1 MKRRA
6 VLAFVSMAFV
16 AAPWLTGTAGAA
28 SSCEWDAGSA
38 TLTVT
43 VDGTAGLE
51 VSGTDI
57 LLDGDPCVVGAT
69 TDVVDTI
76 EIVGTA
82 GNDGVVLQHEGG
94 PFAPGAEDEPG
105 GTPEIEIT
113 VALGAGDDDLIVNGG
128 PDQDAFS
135 LGTAG
140 ANLDADDDVDLTF
153 TGVEEVQLLG
163 QEEDDTLSASGDGVV
178 GAGFSGGLIVGGG
191 AGNDSITG
199 GPTGDLLIGGDDSDF
214 LLGLGGV
221 DVILGGA
228 GGDLLRGGALSD
240 DLDGGTGSDTVDY
253 ADAPAK
259 VTVDLVA
266 GASGASGADDLVA
279 LEHVVGSPFADRIFG
294 TGGPNELSGGAGNDL
309 INGRGGADT
318 MDGGGGPRDLVSFI
332 GAPSAVT
339 ASLQNATATGW
350 GSDSLFG
357 FERIEGSTRND
368 HLTGSG
374 GADELLGGA
383 GNDTLRGLGGAD
395 RLRPGPGNDTV
406 RGEAGRDT
414 LDVTA
419 ATRCV
424 TIDLAAGT
432 STGEGADAL
441 SGIENALGSRFGDR
455 LSGNAAAN
463 TLTGRDGADVLVG
476 RDGPDELRGNGGNDT
491 LNGGPGVD
499 TCVQGAG
506 SGPMTACEA
515 P

>member
-1 MKRRA
+1 MSRRA
-6 VLAFVSMAFV
+6 IVGVVSVALLAV
-16 AAPWLTGTAGAA
+16 PWMTGTAAA
-28 SSCEWDAGSA
+28 VSSCEWDAGSA
-38 TLTVT
+38 TLTIT

-69 TDVVDTI
+69 IEVVDLI
-76 EIVGTA
+76 EFEGTA

-94 PFAPGAEDEPG
+94 PFAPGAEDESG
-105 GTPEIEIT
+105 STPEIEIT

-140 ANLDADDDVDLTF
+140 ANLNADDDVDLTF

-163 QEEDDTLSASGDGVV
+163 QGEDDTLSAASDGVV

-221 DVILGGA
+221 DTILGGE

-240 DLDGGTGSDTVDY
+240 DLDGGPGGDTADY
-253 ADAPAK
+253 TDAPAG

-279 LEHVVGSPFADRIFG
+279 LEHVVGSPSADKIFG
-294 TGGPNELSGGAGNDL
+294 TGGANELFGGGGNDL
-309 INGRGGADT
+309 INGRAGADS
-318 MDGGGGPRDLVSFI
+318 MDGEGGPRDIVSFV
-332 GAPSAVT
+332 GSPAGVT
-339 ASLQNATATGW
+339 ASLENATATGW
-350 GSDSLFG
+350 GSDTLFG
-357 FERIEGSTRND
+357 FERIGGSARND
-368 HLTGSG
+368 RLTGSG

-406 RGEAGRDT
+406 RGDAGKDAV
-414 LDVTA
+414 DVTA
-419 ATRCV
+419 ATRGV

-432 STGEGADAL
+432 STGEGTDAL
-441 SGIENALGSRFGDR
+441 SGIESALGSRFRDR
-455 LSGNAAAN
+455 FSGNAGAN
-463 TLTGRDGADVLVG
+463 TLTGRDGADALAG
-476 RDGPDELRGNGGNDT
+476 RGGPDELRGNGGNDS

-506 SGPMTACEA
+506 SGAMTACEA

>member
-1 MKRRA
+1 MSRRA
-6 VLAFVSMAFV
+6 IVGVVSAALLAVPWMA
-16 AAPWLTGTAGAA
+16 GTAGAV
-28 SSCEWDAGSA
+28 STCEWNGGSA
-38 TLTVT
+38 TLTIT
-43 VDGTAGLE
+43 VDGTAGLK

-57 LLDGDPCVVGAT
+57 LLGGAPCVVGAT

-76 EIVGTA
+76 EFDGTA

-105 GTPEIEIT
+105 STPEIEI
-113 VALGAGDDDLIVNGG
+113 VVSLGAGDDDLIVNGG
-128 PDQDAFS
+128 PGQDAYS
-135 LGTAG
+135 LGAEG
-140 ANLDADDDVDLTF
+140 ANLNADDDVDLTF

-163 QEEDDTLSASGDGVV
+163 QGEDDTLSAAGDGVV

-228 GGDLLRGGALSD
+228 DGDLLRGGALSD
-240 DLDGGTGSDTVDY
+240 DLDGGSGSDTVDY
-253 ADAPAK
+253 TDAPMA

-266 GASGASGADDLVA
+266 GASGADDLLG

-294 TGGPNELSGGAGNDL
+294 NAGPNELSGGGGNDR
-309 INGRGGADT
+309 INGRGGADA
-318 MDGGGGPRDLVSFI
+318 MDGEGGPRDLVSF
-332 GAPSAVT
+332 GGSPAAVT
-339 ASLQNATATGW
+339 ASLEAATATGW
-350 GSDSLFG
+350 GSDSLFD
-357 FERIEGSTRND
+357 FERIEGSSRND
-368 HLTGSG
+368 RLTGSS

-395 RLRPGPGNDTV
+395 RLRPGLGNDTV
-406 RGEAGRDT
+406 RGEAGKDT

-419 ATRCV
+419 ATRGV

-432 STGEGADAL
+432 STGEGADSL
-441 SGIENALGSRFGDR
+441 SGIESAIGSRFLDR
-455 LSGNAAAN
+455 ISGNAGAN
-463 TLTGRDGADVLVG
+463 TLTGRDGADVLQG
-476 RDGPDELRGNGGNDT
+476 RGGPDELRGNGGNDT

-499 TCVQGAG
+499 VCVQGAG
-506 SGPMTACEA
+506 SGPMSACEA